1 MSALTANAIQRIL
14 AKEQGLQPTLQIL
27 EIKGIQANKQGPSQA
42 PQRFKYVA
50 AACLVDSAVVVVV
63 SWDVRG

>member
-27 EIKGIQANKQGPSQA
+27 DIKGIQANKQGPSQA
-42 PQRFKYVA
+42 PQRFKYV
-50 AACLVDSAVVVVV
+50 
-63 SWDVRG
+63 RGVGLKVWSCGSCR